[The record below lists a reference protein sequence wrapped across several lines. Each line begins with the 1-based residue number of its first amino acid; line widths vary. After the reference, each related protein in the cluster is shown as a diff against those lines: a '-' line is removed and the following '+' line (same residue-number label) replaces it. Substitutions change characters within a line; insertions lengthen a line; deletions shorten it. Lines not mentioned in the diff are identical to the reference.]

1 MEQMKEFQ
9 VRDFRKL
16 LVYQKAMEWYGEISD
31 IVKKLPWEEKDVIG
45 KQIRRSSSSV
55 SANLAEG
62 NGQYYKQKDIIFI
75 NNALGSAAETQMWL
89 DALLQGGYIDQATHA
104 NLDEKA
110 IEIRKMLVAMMKKIK
125 NEIEEKKNIA

>member
-55 SANLAEG
+55 SANL
-62 NGQYYKQKDIIFI
+62 
-75 NNALGSAAETQMWL
+75 
-89 DALLQGGYIDQATHA
+89 DQVQ
-104 NLDEKA
+104 
-110 IEIRKMLVAMMKKIK
+110 ICV
-125 NEIEEKKNIA
+125 